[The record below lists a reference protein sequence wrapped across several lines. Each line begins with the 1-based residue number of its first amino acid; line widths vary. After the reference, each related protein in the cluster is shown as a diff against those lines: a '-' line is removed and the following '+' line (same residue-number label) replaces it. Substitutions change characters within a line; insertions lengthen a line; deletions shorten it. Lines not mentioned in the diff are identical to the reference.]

1 MSLCASALRP
11 RACSGLM
18 YAAVPM
24 MTPPRVT
31 AGLVIVGEFEASD
44 SPAIR
49 PYLEAM
55 PILHRDLSRAVPV

>member
-1 MSLCASALRP
+1 VIVTHDKDLLR
-11 RACSGLM
+11 RLA
-18 YAAVPM
+18 
-24 MTPPRVT
+24 PRVVMLH
-31 AGLVIVGEFEASD
+31 GGSVHFDGPYGEFEASD